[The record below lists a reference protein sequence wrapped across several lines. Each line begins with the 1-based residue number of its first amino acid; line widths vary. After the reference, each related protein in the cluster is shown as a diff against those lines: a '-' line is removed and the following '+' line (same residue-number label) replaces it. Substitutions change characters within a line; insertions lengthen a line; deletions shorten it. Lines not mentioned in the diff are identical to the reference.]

1 MLTVKDCLTYHGKC
15 LDQCQWVIDNFKNH
29 PLYQDNEGVQ
39 VWVKASEEI
48 LKGDDDG

>member
-1 MLTVKDCLTYHGKC
+1 MLTVKDCLTYHGKS
-15 LDQCQWVIDNFKNH
+15 LDLCQWVIDNFKYH
-29 PLYQDNEGVQ
+29 PLYQDTEGVQ

>member
-1 MLTVKDCLTYHGKC
+1 MLTVKDCLTYHGRS

-29 PLYQDNEGVQ
+29 PLYQDNECIQ